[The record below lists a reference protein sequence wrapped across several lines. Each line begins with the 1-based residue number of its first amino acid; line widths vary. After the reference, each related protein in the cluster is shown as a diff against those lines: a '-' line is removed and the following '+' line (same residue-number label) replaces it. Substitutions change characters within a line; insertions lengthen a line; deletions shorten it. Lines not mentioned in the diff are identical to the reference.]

1 MSSYQESVDYLYGLQ
16 KYGIKFGLNCTANIL
31 NRLGNPEQTLRC
43 IHVGGTNGK
52 GSTSAMLS
60 SVLKEHGLR
69 VGLYTSPH
77 LVRFTERFRIND
89 EEVAQERILDVFEKV
104 RKVLDDQEP
113 PTFFEV
119 VTAMAF
125 QYFAEEKV
133 DWAIVEV
140 EIGRAHV

>member
-1 MSSYQESVDYLYGLQ
+1 
-16 KYGIKFGLNCTANIL
+16 
-31 NRLGNPEQTLRC
+31 
-43 IHVGGTNGK
+43 
-52 GSTSAMLS
+52 MLS

-77 LVRFTERFRIND
+77 LVRFTERFRIDD

-104 RKVLDDQEP
+104 RKILDDQEP

-140 EIGRAHV
+140 GMGGRLDSTNVISPKVSIITNVAFDHQEFLGTTLAAIAREKAGIIKEGVPVVTGVQQAIVQGG